1 MYSGRRQRGLSCRD
15 ACGGARVVARGRR
28 IHPRDAAMAMRDAVL
43 RMLHGGVS
51 CAMRRDGRPA
61 SRTALP
67 PGDAV
72 SGKRSR
78 TVVRFRRLLHRP
90 AGTVKE
96 SGLLFRTAK

>member
-1 MYSGRRQRGLSCRD
+1 
-15 ACGGARVVARGRR
+15 
-28 IHPRDAAMAMRDAVL
+28 MAVRNAVL

-51 CAMRRDGRPA
+51 CAMRRAGRPA

-78 TVVRFRRLLHRP
+78 TIVRFRRLLHSP

>member
-1 MYSGRRQRGLSCRD
+1 M
-15 ACGGARVVARGRR
+15 VVRN
-28 IHPRDAAMAMRDAVL
+28 AVL

-67 PGDAV
+67 SGDAV

-78 TVVRFRRLLHRP
+78 TIVRFRRLLHRR

-96 SGLLFRTAK
+96 SGPLFRTAK